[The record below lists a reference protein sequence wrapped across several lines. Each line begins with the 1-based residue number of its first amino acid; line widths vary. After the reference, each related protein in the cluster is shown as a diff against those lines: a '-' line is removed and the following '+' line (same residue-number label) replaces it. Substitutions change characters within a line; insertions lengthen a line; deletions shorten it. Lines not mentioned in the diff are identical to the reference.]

1 MHLAVSCV
9 GQSVP
14 VAWAPLA
21 HVHTFRL
28 HTRSVV
34 AVSSVLSYWAAVQVV
49 WAVHVPQC
57 NSVYAVDR
65 NCAAPHVFTALHSR
79 LTVADGGVPVWQVTP
94 NSHSKW
100 FAHEATV

>member
-28 HTRSVV
+28 HARSLV
-34 AVSSVLSYWAAVQVV
+34 AVSSVLSYWAEVHMV
-49 WAVHVPQC
+49 WDVHSPQWV
-57 NSVYAVDR
+57 NV
-65 NCAAPHVFTALHSR
+65 
-79 LTVADGGVPVWQVTP
+79 GVI
-94 NSHSKW
+94 
-100 FAHEATV
+100 E